1 MGCNCKK
8 PGGHMAP
15 APKPK
20 DHSKDSVKPEQEKVD
35 KKDEK

>member
-8 PGGHMAP
+8 PGGKMAP

-20 DHSKDSVKPEQEKVD
+20 DQSKISSKNPKNNVQK
-35 KKDEK
+35 